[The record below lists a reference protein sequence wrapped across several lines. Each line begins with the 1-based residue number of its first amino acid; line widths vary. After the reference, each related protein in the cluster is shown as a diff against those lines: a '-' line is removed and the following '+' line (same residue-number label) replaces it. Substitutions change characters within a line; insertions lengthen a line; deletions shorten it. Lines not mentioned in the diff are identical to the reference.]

1 MNVLPSGRVDIVA
14 DSGAAAQEARSYL
27 DVVTDT
33 LKLDDDEVGY
43 VIGKSGRQVC
53 KVVFGCPWWRCVAA
67 ACQGGWASNDQMNV
81 AYRIQGPIKLGSR
94 LYRLCHLHDTACP
107 GGHASFGV

>member
-53 KVVFGCPWWRCVAA
+53 KVVFGCTWWWDEAA
-67 ACQGGWASNDQMNV
+67 ACQGGWAPNDQMNV
-81 AYRIQGPIKLGSR
+81 AYRAQSSLG
-94 LYRLCHLHDTACP
+94 L
-107 GGHASFGV
+107 ASTDYVTYMIPPAPVVTRPLGV